1 MYKEVGNKLTHT
13 KELAKKQYYNGIIDK
28 AKHNTALIWKVINDI
43 LKYKV
48 KSSHCIVDKL
58 MDENGQTIQDPQAIA
73 DKFNLHFSQIGSKTA
88 DKTSSPSTNCNFSV
102 LTFIKSNP
110 SSLYLSPITEQEIRL
125 YLHDLNSSKSSGIFG
140 IPIKFVK
147 MSSEII
153 APLLTKLFN
162 QCFSKGIFPESLK
175 LAEIKPIHKKGPK
188 ECLSNYRSSLL
199 LSPFS
204 KILEKCI
211 YTRLY
216 HFLQKHNLFNKNQF
230 GFRQNC
236 STSHAVSEICNDF
249 LQNRDAGEIFCG
261 IFLDLEK
268 AFDTINHEVLLLK
281 LQKYG
286 VRGLAFDLF
295 QNYLNHRK
303 HYTVINGRKSIYNY
317 SNCGIPQG
325 SILGPLLFIIYMN
338 DLPAVS
344 NFRTRLFADDTSLTI
359 SNKSSKTLQQ
369 VVNH

>member
-1 MYKEVGNKLTHT
+1 MKYKEVKNKLTHT

-43 LKYKV
+43 LKHKV

-58 MDENGQTIQDPQAIA
+58 IDENGQTIQDPQAIA
-73 DKFNLHFSQIGSKTA
+73 DKFNLHFSQIESKTA

-110 SSLYLSPITEQEIRL
+110 FSLHLSPITEQEIRL
-125 YLHDLNSSKSSGIFG
+125 HLNDLNSSKSSGIFG
-140 IPIKFVK
+140 IGLPIKFVK

-153 APLLTKLFN
+153 APLLTKLFK

-175 LAEIKPIHKKGPK
+175 LAEIKPIHKKRPK
-188 ECLSNYRSSLL
+188 ECCSNYRPISLV
-199 LSPFS
+199 SRFS

-216 HFLQKHNLFNKNQF
+216 HFFQKHNLLNKNQF

-249 LQNRDAGEIFCG
+249 LQNRDAGEI
-261 IFLDLEK
+261 
-268 AFDTINHEVLLLK
+268 
-281 LQKYG
+281 
-286 VRGLAFDLF
+286 
-295 QNYLNHRK
+295 
-303 HYTVINGRKSIYNY
+303 S
-317 SNCGIPQG
+317 
-325 SILGPLLFIIYMN
+325 
-338 DLPAVS
+338 
-344 NFRTRLFADDTSLTI
+344 
-359 SNKSSKTLQQ
+359 
-369 VVNH
+369 